1 LKPTS
6 QRWKQIG
13 ECRFPWEKEALEY
26 VRERLPDIEPYRAW
40 ANVEFLGLDQSIN
53 EVDLLVLG
61 PAGLFVVEIKS
72 MPGCLAGDAGTWT
85 WRFEKRDHIVDNP
98 VYLTNLK
105 AKRLKSLLQR
115 GKAVAPKDVPYVE
128 PAVFCSAAGLAVQL
142 PEEARARVFGRD
154 AEDGKPAPALPG
166 IVAELTRNPAL
177 DAVGSRRRVV
187 DTALARAL
195 TRAVDEAGI
204 RPKQSAR
211 RVGDYNLERLV
222 FEGNLFQDWSA
233 VHRSRP
239 NTRRRIRI
247 YAVPAGTAASVS
259 KETVLR
265 AANREFELLQSA
277 DHPGILRA
285 HEYVE
290 HELGPALL
298 FEPAENAVRL
308 DHYLREKAA
317 SLTVDLRLHLLRT
330 VAETL
335 RFAHGK
341 GLYHRALSP
350 QSLLVLDPKAELPKV
365 KIFNWQTGVREAA
378 STTSRG
384 VTGTEHLDL
393 LIDDASAVYMAPEA
407 LTSREAEG
415 VDLDVFSL
423 GALAYHLFTGRP
435 PAANLFDL
443 SQLLQQGEGLVL
455 SGEAD
460 GVSPALQ
467 KLVKEATAPE
477 ATRRLSSVVEFLAGL
492 EKFEDDLTR
501 PFEDVVSDP
510 DAATAGS
517 RLPGGFTV
525 KRRLGTGSTATA
537 FLVEREGRELV
548 LKLAVS
554 PEHHARL
561 EDEAEVLKKLSYP
574 GIVPW
579 FETVEMY
586 GRAGLLLGFAGEKT
600 LAERLEEEGSLSLDQ
615 LRRWG
620 DDLLK
625 AVGYLEEKGIPH
637 RDIKPENLGI
647 ARRGPDDALHLV
659 LFDFSLS
666 RAPLEAIQAGTK
678 PYLEPFLGQRRP
690 RRWDLA
696 AERWAVAMTLYR
708 MATGGHPRWGDGASD
723 PAVLKCEATIDAE
736 TIDAAVR
743 EPLAAF
749 FERAFRRDPKA
760 RFDNADQMRAA
771 WLRAFEAAERPTTQ
785 PPAPAETAPAPPAA
799 DPEAAWQGAALDTSL
814 AELPLSARAV
824 NSLDR
829 AGIVSV
835 RDLLSRGLG
844 TLRRIRGA
852 GSLTRREVV
861 DAFQRLR
868 SRFPGVVAGAEG
880 ALSKAATAK
889 GGGEGEPE
897 AELPLVSSVDEL
909 FAQVSR
915 RRFNKGATTEKKLF
929 GLYLG
934 LDTLPGAASARQAT
948 IPTQKELAR
957 QLKVSQPQVSITAGK
972 FRLAWSKNPS
982 LTKLRREIAEEIL
995 PGLGGVATLPE
1006 LLAAVLASRGS
1017 TAPEPDRQRHL
1028 RAVVLAALETER
1040 GLKEPSFEQHRAG
1053 ETLLLA
1059 LDERLADWAEK
1070 LGRKADQLAAADP
1083 LPSPARV
1090 LELLQS
1096 VPLPADLEMPT
1107 PVRLVRLAA
1116 AVSATAAASSR
1127 LEIYPKGLSAAR
1139 AVKLAAGA
1147 VVGTGEFTLDD
1158 LRARVH
1164 SRYPEAEPL
1173 PDRPLVDDLLSA
1185 AGLDLRWAST
1195 AREGSGAFVPGTPSF
1210 DGLTSRTRIPAAGQT
1225 VAPFV
1230 PAHEDAAGEFDERLA
1245 RASRDGG
1252 FLVLLAPDR
1261 EMQSAERALAS
1272 RFALPV
1278 RSVER
1283 MLLDAMKRVAAERR
1297 IRWDVVL
1304 RADSAPP
1311 ESEDGRR
1318 LRELVRLALPA
1329 VEATVAAVPA
1339 DGRPVL
1345 LTNPGLLVRYG
1356 QMALLDRLRD
1366 RASRPDGGLA
1376 GVWLLLP
1383 ADEQTDRPVLD
1394 GAAVPVLTPNQWA
1407 RIPDAWLR
1415 RRAAA

>member
-1 LKPTS
+1 MKPTS

-13 ECRFPWEKEALEY
+13 ECRFPWEKEALEFI
-26 VRERLPDIEPYRAW
+26 RERLPDIEPYRAW

-115 GKAVAPKDVPYVE
+115 GRAVEPRDVPYVE
-128 PAVFCSAAGLAVQL
+128 PIVFCSAAGLTVQL

-154 AEDGKPAPALPG
+154 PEDGKPASVLTG

-195 TRAVDEAGI
+195 TRAVDAAGI
-204 RPKQSAR
+204 RPKQGAR

-233 VHRSRP
+233 VHRSLE
-239 NTRRRIRI
+239 NVRRRIRI
-247 YAVPAGTAASVS
+247 YAVPMAGGPGLVT

-265 AANREFELLQSA
+265 AAKREFELLQSA
-277 DHPGILRA
+277 DHSGILKV

-298 FEPAENAVRL
+298 FEPAEKAVRL

-341 GLYHRALSP
+341 GLFHRALSP
-350 QSLLVLDPKAELPKV
+350 QSLLVPDPAAEFPKV
-365 KIFNWQTGVREAA
+365 KVFNWQTGVREAA

-384 VTGTEHLDL
+384 VTGTEHLEL

-407 LTSREAEG
+407 LTSREADG

-423 GALAYHLFTGRP
+423 GALAYHLFSGRP

-455 SGEAD
+455 SSTAD
-460 GVSPALQ
+460 GVSPELQ
-467 KLVKEATAPE
+467 RLVKESTAPE
-477 ATRRLSSVVEFLAGL
+477 ATRRLASVAEFLARL
-492 EKFEDDLTR
+492 DKFEEEITR
-501 PFEDVVSDP
+501 PVEDVVPDP

-517 RLPGGFTV
+517 RLPGGLTV

-537 FLVEREGRELV
+537 FLVEKDGRELV

-554 PEHHARL
+554 PEHHLRI

-579 FETVEMY
+579 FGTVEMY
-586 GRAGLLLGFAGEKT
+586 GRTGLLLGFAGEKT
-600 LAERLEEEGSLSLDQ
+600 LAERLEEEGTLSLDQ

-625 AVGYLEEKGIPH
+625 SVAYLEEKGIPH

-708 MATGGHPRWGDGASD
+708 MATGSHPRWGDGASD

-736 TIDAAVR
+736 AIDAAVR
-743 EPLAAF
+743 EPLASF

-760 RFDNADQMRAA
+760 RFDNSDQMRAA
-771 WLRAFEAAERPTTQ
+771 WHKAFDVAERPTTQ
-785 PPAPAETAPAPPAA
+785 PAAAPEATPAPAPA
-799 DPEAAWQGAALDTSL
+799 DPEAAWQSATLETSL

-824 NSLDR
+824 SGLDR

-835 RDLLSRGLG
+835 RDLLARGLG

-852 GSLTRREVV
+852 GSLTRREIL
-861 DAFQRLR
+861 DAFQRFR
-868 SRFPGVVAGAEG
+868 VRFPGVVAGAETVPSKG
-880 ALSKAATAK
+880 AAAV
-889 GGGEGEPE
+889 EGEPE
-897 AELPLVSSVDEL
+897 PELPLVSSVDEL

-934 LDTLPGAASARQAT
+934 LESLPGAAGARPAT
-948 IPTQKELAR
+948 IPTQKELA
-957 QLKVSQPQVSITAGK
+957 QYLKVSQPQVSITAGK

-1017 TAPEPDRQRHL
+1017 SVPEPDRQRHL

-1040 GLKEPSFEQHRAG
+1040 GLKEPAFEQHRAG

-1070 LGRKADQLAAADP
+1070 LGKKADDLAATDP

-1090 LELLQS
+1090 LEVLHA
-1096 VPLPADLEMPT
+1096 VRLPADLEMPT
-1107 PVRLVRLAA
+1107 PVRTVRLAA
-1116 AVSATAAASSR
+1116 AVSTTAAASSR
-1127 LEIYPKGLSAAR
+1127 LEIYPRGLSAAR

-1158 LRARVH
+1158 LRARVL

-1173 PDRPLVDDLLSA
+1173 PDRPAIDALLSE
-1185 AGLDLRWAST
+1185 AGLDLRWTSA
-1195 AREGSGAFVPGTPSF
+1195 AREGNGAFVPGTPTF
-1210 DGLTSRTRIPAAGQT
+1210 DGLSSRTRIPAAGLT
-1225 VAPFV
+1225 VAPPFV
-1230 PAHEDAAGEFDERLA
+1230 PPHEDTAGEFDERLA
-1245 RASRDGG
+1245 RATRDGG

-1261 EMQSAERALAS
+1261 ELRAAARALAS
-1272 RFALPV
+1272 RFSLPV
-1278 RSVER
+1278 RSLEA
-1283 MLLDAMKRVAAERR
+1283 LLLGAMKKVAAERKV
-1297 IRWDVVL
+1297 RWDTVL
-1304 RADSAPP
+1304 RADAAPP
-1311 ESEDGRR
+1311 ESEGGRR
-1318 LRELVRLALPA
+1318 LRELVRLALPD
-1329 VEATVAAVPA
+1329 VEAAVRG
-1339 DGRPVL
+1339 DGSPVL
-1345 LTNPGLLVRYG
+1345 LTNLGLLVRYG
-1356 QMALLDRLRD
+1356 HVSFLDDLRD